1 MVKILAGWNPFIQNK
16 HMWQG
21 IHAEENCSNTSYNTS
36 SSRILLLPIKRPHFC
51 SLSLDPSRL
60 LRLPQPMEKGLMW
73 LLRQGHKSAPCPRLL
88 FLGCLL
94 LDISYSL
101 WETQAARGKTRIEGS
116 EAFPSLLSLLFWPV
130 APNNLPSV
138 FHPWAWLQTLQPCA
152 EPPLV
157 KQSVPIPTA
166 MLTLQICEQN
176 QYYCLKLQNLD
187 WFLSQQ

>member
-1 MVKILAGWNPFIQNK
+1 MDV
-16 HMWQG
+16 
-21 IHAEENCSNTSYNTS
+21 
-36 SSRILLLPIKRPHFC
+36 
-51 SLSLDPSRL
+51 SLSELRELVMDREAWRAAKESDTTERL
-60 LRLPQPMEKGLMW
+60 NWTELNWKEAEAERPREYRVQGPLLNTGSPTYQPMEKGLMW
-73 LLRQGHKSAPCPRLL
+73 LLRQGNKSAPCPRLL